1 MIMDNS
7 KKLITIGRTTTIDLF
22 DEGAK
27 NIPAKVDTGADSS
40 SIWASE
46 LEMSQDGVLSYVFFA
61 KGSQYY
67 SGKRHESSQYE
78 VRRVWSSH
86 GVPQV
91 RYRVKMTIVVE
102 GRRIRGTFT
111 LADRSQNNYP
121 VLLGCRLLN
130 GKFLVDVSKGFK
142 MKRQE
147 ISAKQLTLEAK
158 QDPVVFFKK
167 YYKSNNREEVE

>member
-1 MIMDNS
+1 MSN
-7 KKLITIGRTTTIDLF
+7 KKTIGRAVKIDLPT
-22 DEGAK
+22 EGIDGVLAK
-27 NIPAKVDTGADSS
+27 IDTGADSS

-67 SGKRHESSQYE
+67 SGKRHKSSQYK
-78 VRRVWSSH
+78 VRRVWSSA

-142 MKRQE
+142 MKRHE